1 MIHLHINCRL
11 KLFLIFPALL
21 EHLIIFIDMKRI
33 KITESQFKKIW
44 ENRINTGASIFLKH
58 DLYKELEEFIKA
70 IEGAKSR

>member
-1 MIHLHINCRL
+1 
-11 KLFLIFPALL
+11 
-21 EHLIIFIDMKRI
+21 MKRI